1 MVNFDKA
8 IPPGGEGKIRLSM
21 RTRNR
26 QGKISRTARVYSNDP
41 AKSIVRLGISAL
53 VMPIIRI
60 TTPKIYLVGKEDQ
73 SITKAVEVRAGLDI
87 PLTLTAGQ
95 FNLSEKLTY
104 TIMEIEEGRVFQI
117 RFTSIP
123 GPPQTYRGFLKIKTN
138 YPEKPEIII
147 LIKGRFLKKAHE
159 Q

>member
-41 AKSIVRLGISAL
+41 VKSIVRLGITAL
-53 VMPIIRI
+53 VRPIIRI
-60 TTPKIYLVGKEDQ
+60 TTPKIYLVGNEDQ
-73 SITKAVEVRAGLDI
+73 SITRVVEVKAGLDM

-104 TIMEIEEGRVFQI
+104 TIMEIEEGRMFQI

-138 YPEKPEIII
+138 YPEKPEITI
-147 LIKGRFLKKAHE
+147 LIKGRFLKKTHE

>member
-1 MVNFDKA
+1 MVNFDKT

-26 QGKISRTARVYSNDP
+26 QGKISRNARVYSNDP
-41 AKSIVRLGISAL
+41 AKSIVRLGITAL
-53 VMPIIRI
+53 IRPIIRL
-60 TTPKIYLVGKEDQ
+60 TTSKIYLVGKEYQ
-73 SITKAVEVRAGLDI
+73 SITKVVEVRAGLDI

-104 TIMEIEEGRVFQI
+104 TIMEIEEGRMFQI
-117 RFTSIP
+117 HFTNIP
-123 GPPQTYRGFLKIKTN
+123 GPPQTYGGFLKIKTN
-138 YPEKPEIII
+138 YPEKPEITI
-147 LIKGRFLKKAHE
+147 LIKGRFLKKTHE